1 MVRYFKVEKDGKEVY
16 KTTSL
21 SMAIDYKK
29 ANGGVVKNKCW
40 TYDDDGFASRTKG
53 TGGKQ

>member
-1 MVRYFKVEKDGKEVY
+1 MVKFYKVEKDGKEIY

-29 ANGGVVKNKCW
+29 SNGGVVKNKCW
-40 TYDDDGFASRTKG
+40 TYDDDGFPHRTKG
-53 TGGKQ
+53 TEGK